1 MFYLWVMTYSLKIR
15 EVIYCLPNIFRTEKV
30 HMKSQSQA
38 GIYRVFTNI
47 LLFSPSLAVFHLTSP
62 GQHGEQR
69 PSQPHPTEDPGA
81 LAGAGGVCPGLSAKG
96 WQSLP
101 SWVHSGLTT
110 SQALGFGSGSGRPPP
125 TPSMFAKVLSFT
137 CTGSRTVVT
146 SGPRN
151 CQRARAE
158 TLESV

>member
-15 EVIYCLPNIFRTEKV
+15 EVIYCLPNVFRTEKV

-38 GIYRVFTNI
+38 GIYGVFTNI
-47 LLFSPSLAVFHLTSP
+47 LLFSPLP
-62 GQHGEQR
+62 GCFPPHIPKAAWGAE
-69 PSQPHPTEDPGA
+69 PSQPHPTGDPGA
-81 LAGAGGVCPGLSAKG
+81 LAGAGGVCPGLSARG
-96 WQSLP
+96 WQEP
-101 SWVHSGLTT
+101 AEDWVHSGPDHITGPGLWL
-110 SQALGFGSGSGRPPP
+110 SSGRPPP
-125 TPSMFAKVLSFT
+125 PSMFAKVLSFT